1 MGFCRY
7 CGSQIEEGQQ
17 CNCEASKA
25 ARAAAQQARQ
35 LASGQPGQQPRP
47 QASGQPGQQPRPQ
60 APGQQA
66 QQPQQQAGPQ
76 LQKQPMQQQ
85 AAPQVGPQP
94 GMPQQR
100 VASQPGPQPGMPQQ
114 RVASQPGPQP
124 GMPQQRVAPQPGPQP
139 GMPQQRVAQPGPYP
153 QQFAGQQVPPQQA
166 MQQPNA
172 AAVQRGPSVASQFGT
187 YLKLAFGAP
196 SRAMEMAYTS
206 AQHAAQFV
214 YLLIYGAV
222 AFLVVTCSLIGL
234 ESAVED
240 FNIGGLFTI
249 DLGFSSI
256 LIGLA
261 VGVLLMVFKAL
272 QGIVGWLLNDTQGSF
287 VRSFSTFCITT
298 IPNTMLAILYLV
310 FTLMDFGSCA
320 VVSFFL
326 IIVVDALYSV
336 FAFKAMI
343 KNSDTRVAYAVII
356 LSAVF
361 TTVMLAF
368 IGYEA
373 ESIFSSALKF

>member
-25 ARAAAQQARQ
+25 ARAAAQQAQQARQ
-35 LASGQPGQQPRP
+35 

-85 AAPQVGPQP
+85 AAPQV
-94 GMPQQR
+94 
-100 VASQPGPQPGMPQQ
+100 GPQPGMPQQ

-373 ESIFSSALKF
+373 ESIFSSAFKI